1 MEKQRMLVVEDE
13 DIMREA
19 LSDYFTEAGHTVDA
33 ARDGEKDLERFNY
46 EDYNVM
52 IIDLKLPGRDG
63 ISVLREAK
71 KKNPQAKVI
80 MITAYPSVET
90 EEKARLDGALNYL
103 PKPFELDYLE
113 TLIRQSYE
121 IEIIPTPPVEEPV
134 VEEEIV
140 TPCIWMQAG
149 IVKKR
154 MCTYGYNCTRICDFH
169 VQMMNKDRF
178 RNDPRIKPFI
188 VKLYAQ
194 LGKKQCRY
202 VMSGQISH
210 RSCSQLFDCPN
221 CEFDQAWQEEVS
233 RQLDVKAAR
242 VERMR
247 AGTSVPV
254 KIKHKPVRIDH

>member
-1 MEKQRMLVVEDE
+1 MEKQKMLVIEDE

-19 LSDYFTEAGHTVDA
+19 LCDYFSDVGHTVDTA
-33 ARDGEKDLERFNY
+33 SDGEKALEGFRF
-46 EDYNVM
+46 EDYGVM

-63 ISVLREAK
+63 ISVLREVK
-71 KKNPQAKVI
+71 RKNPRAKVI
-80 MITAYPSVET
+80 IITAYPSLET
-90 EEKARLDGALNYL
+90 EEKAMRDGALNYL

-121 IEIIPTPPVEEPV
+121 IEIIPPL

-149 IVKKR
+149 IVSKR
-154 MCTYGYNCTRICDFH
+154 MCTYGYNCTRVCDFH
-169 VQMMNKDRF
+169 AQMMNKEKF
-178 RNDPRIKPFI
+178 RNDPRIKPYI
-188 VKLYAQ
+188 AKLYAQ

-221 CEFDQAWQEEVS
+221 CEFDQARQDEVS
-233 RQLDVKAAR
+233 RQLEIKAKR

-247 AGTSVPV
+247 AAPPGLVTV
-254 KIKHKPVRIDH
+254 KRKPMRTDH

>member
-1 MEKQRMLVVEDE
+1 MEKQKMLVIEDE

-19 LSDYFTEAGHTVDA
+19 LSDYFSDGGHIVDT
-33 ARDGEKDLERFNY
+33 ARDGEKALEKYNY

-63 ISVLREAK
+63 ISVLREVK
-71 KKNPQAKVI
+71 KKNPRAKVI
-80 MITAYPSVET
+80 IITAYPSVET
-90 EEKARLDGALNYL
+90 EEKALQDGALNYL
-103 PKPFELDYLE
+103 PKPFELSYLE

-149 IVKKR
+149 IVAKR
-154 MCTYGYNCTRICDFH
+154 MCTYGYNCTRVCDFH
-169 VQMMNKDRF
+169 VQMMNKERF

-188 VKLYAQ
+188 VKLYSQ

-221 CEFDQAWQEEVS
+221 CEFDQAMQEEVS
-233 RQLDVKAAR
+233 RQLEIKERR

-247 AGTSVPV
+247 TKSPGLVSV
-254 KIKHKPVRIDH
+254 KHKPVRTDH